1 MPLAP
6 VSAPGDSDHVPCPT
20 AQALADG
27 TLIPLDLLRTGESG
41 TVAEILG
48 DAPAVHRLEELGL
61 RIGAA
66 VSVLREGPPALLAL
80 GSQRFCFRPDSGTMV
95 LVALAPA

>member
-6 VSAPGDSDHVPCPT
+6 ASSHDDPCPT
-20 AQALADG
+20 AAALAAG

-48 DAPAVHRLEELGL
+48 DPPSVHRLEELGL

-66 VSVLREGPPALLAL
+66 VRVLREGPPSLLAL
-80 GSQRFCFRPDSGTMV
+80 GTQRFCFRPDSGTTV
-95 LVALAPA
+95 LVATAPA